1 MSEKKSQGT
10 NYQDMEKTALWD
22 NHFTK
27 NKCKVEELFRFLKF
41 KTHRQFNKNFHYK
54 ATKILLSPHHSAREK
69 LYFLFVN
76 CLNAAGGRNLKFS
89 AEGFRSLVPALEKLP
104 TSQTIPVTDFYSA
117 IASTTQP
124 KAITNSKTLFSCLC
138 DGRFKNFRY
147 KKAALF
153 MKSLQ
158 CAQEHKE
165 LRIFSDIE
173 PKDIH
178 TPIPLD
184 VIIGEIFSI
193 IIGLPYKNRIQ
204 SGHAEEF
211 NTWAVPKLDKNYY
224 LIEDIWLW
232 GYFGTTVG
240 ETKGYRTV
248 EYNHGKFVTTE
259 WMFPSG
265 DKLKQ
270 YTEEFCSIVN
280 GNGT

>member
-1 MSEKKSQGT
+1 
-10 NYQDMEKTALWD
+10 
-22 NHFTK
+22 
-27 NKCKVEELFRFLKF
+27 
-41 KTHRQFNKNFHYK
+41 
-54 ATKILLSPHHSAREK
+54 
-69 LYFLFVN
+69 
-76 CLNAAGGRNLKFS
+76 
-89 AEGFRSLVPALEKLP
+89 
-104 TSQTIPVTDFYSA
+104 
-117 IASTTQP
+117 
-124 KAITNSKTLFSCLC
+124 
-138 DGRFKNFRY
+138 
-147 KKAALF
+147 
-153 MKSLQ
+153 
-158 CAQEHKE
+158 

-248 EYNHGKFVTTE
+248 EYNHGKFVTNE